1 MYYRQR
7 RNWGV
12 IALVSILGLSNISL
26 MNTIVSQ
33 KFRSPFPNLN
43 LPVGPYT
50 SYKVV
55 TTTDGYSISY
65 RANDPKILARTKI
78 VDDEKGLFKKDSRMT
93 IKETYTTENSG
104 GSIGSDLV
112 QEGTVMTDK
121 DIACIKVEGSGN
133 ATGRVVGASVGVQAA
148 PAVSNIPI
156 VGWLA
161 AGLVTMF
168 AQDKGSEIG
177 GDIAKNYNDC

>member
-1 MYYRQR
+1 MYYKQR

-12 IALVSILGLSNISL
+12 IALVSILGISNLSL
-26 MNTIVSQ
+26 MNTLVSH
-33 KFRSPFPNLN
+33 KLKSPYPNLN

-50 SYKVV
+50 SYRVV
-55 TTTDGYSISY
+55 TTEKGYSISY
-65 RANDPKILARTKI
+65 KANDPKILARTKL
-78 VDDEKGLFKKDSRMT
+78 VDEQKGLFKKDNKLSLR
-93 IKETYTTENSG
+93 ETYTMNSESSSRQPE
-104 GSIGSDLV
+104 GS
-112 QEGTVMTDK
+112 VMTDK

-133 ATGRVVGASVGVQAA
+133 ATGRVVGASVGVKAA
-148 PAVSNIPI
+148 PMVSNIPI

-168 AQDKGSEIG
+168 AQDKGADIG

>member
-1 MYYRQR
+1 MYSRPR

-12 IALVSILGLSNISL
+12 IALVSILGLSNLSL
-26 MNTIVSQ
+26 MNTLVSH
-33 KFRSPFPNLN
+33 KFKRPYPNLN

-50 SYKVV
+50 SYRVV
-55 TTTDGYSISY
+55 ASEKGYSISY
-65 RANDPKILARTKI
+65 KANDPKILARTKL
-78 VDDEKGLFKKDSRMT
+78 VDEEKGLFKKDSKLSLR
-93 IKETYTTENSG
+93 ETYTMNSESSSQQSE
-104 GSIGSDLV
+104 GS
-112 QEGTVMTDK
+112 VMTDK

-133 ATGRVVGASVGVQAA
+133 ATGRVVGASVGVKAA
-148 PAVSNIPI
+148 PMVSSVPI

>member
-1 MYYRQR
+1 MYSRPR

-12 IALVSILGLSNISL
+12 IALVSILGLSNLSL
-26 MNTIVSQ
+26 MNTLVSH
-33 KFRSPFPNLN
+33 KFKRPYPNLN

-50 SYKVV
+50 SYRVV
-55 TTTDGYSISY
+55 ASEKGYSISY
-65 RANDPKILARTKI
+65 KANDPKILARTKL
-78 VDDEKGLFKKDSRMT
+78 VDEKKGLFKKDSKLSLR
-93 IKETYTTENSG
+93 ETYTMNSESSSQQSE
-104 GSIGSDLV
+104 GS
-112 QEGTVMTDK
+112 VMTDK

-133 ATGRVVGASVGVQAA
+133 ATGRVVGASVGVKAA
-148 PAVSNIPI
+148 PMVSSIPI

>member
-1 MYYRQR
+1 MYSRPR

-12 IALVSILGLSNISL
+12 IALVSILGLSNLSL
-26 MNTIVSQ
+26 VNTLVSH
-33 KFRSPFPNLN
+33 KFKRPYPNLN

-50 SYKVV
+50 SYRVV
-55 TTTDGYSISY
+55 TSEKGYSISY
-65 RANDPKILARTKI
+65 KANDPKILARTKL
-78 VDDEKGLFKKDSRMT
+78 VDEQKGLFKKDNKLSLR
-93 IKETYTTENSG
+93 ETYTMNSESSSQQSE
-104 GSIGSDLV
+104 GS
-112 QEGTVMTDK
+112 VMTDK

-133 ATGRVVGASVGVQAA
+133 ATGRVVGASVGVKAA
-148 PAVSNIPI
+148 PMVSSVPI

-168 AQDKGSEIG
+168 AQDKASEIG

>member
-7 RNWGV
+7 KNWGV
-12 IALVSILGLSNISL
+12 IALVSILGISNLSL
-26 MNTIVSQ
+26 MNTLVSQ
-33 KFRSPFPNLN
+33 KFKSPFPNLN

-50 SYKVV
+50 SYRVV
-55 TTTDGYSISY
+55 TSEKGYSISY
-65 RANDPKILARTKI
+65 KANDPKILARTRL
-78 VDDEKGLFKKDSRMT
+78 VDEEKGLFKKDSNLSLR
-93 IKETYTTENSG
+93 ETYTMNSEASSG
-104 GSIGSDLV
+104 QSEGSVI
-112 QEGTVMTDK
+112 TDK

-133 ATGRVVGASVGVQAA
+133 ATGRVVGASVGVKAA
-148 PAVSNIPI
+148 PIVSNIPI

-177 GDIAKNYNDC
+177 GDIARNYNDC

>member
-1 MYYRQR
+1 MYYKQR

-12 IALVSILGLSNISL
+12 IALVSILGISNLSM
-26 MNTIVSQ
+26 MNTLVSQ
-33 KFRSPFPNLN
+33 KFKSPFPNLN

-50 SYKVV
+50 SYRVV
-55 TTTDGYSISY
+55 TSEKGYSISY
-65 RANDPKILARTKI
+65 KANDPKILARTKL
-78 VDDEKGLFKKDSRMT
+78 VDNEKGLFNKKTKLNLR
-93 IKETYTTENSG
+93 ETYTMSG
-104 GSIGSDLV
+104 ELSSD
-112 QEGTVMTDK
+112 QPQGNVMTDK

-133 ATGRVVGASVGVQAA
+133 ATGRLVGASVGVKAA
-148 PAVSNIPI
+148 PVVSNIPI

-168 AQDKGSEIG
+168 AQDKASEIG

>member
-1 MYYRQR
+1 MYYRHR

-12 IALVSILGLSNISL
+12 IALVSVLGLSNLSL
-26 MNTIVSQ
+26 MNTLVSQ
-33 KFRSPFPNLN
+33 KFKNSFPDLN

-50 SYKVV
+50 SYRVV
-55 TTTDGYSISY
+55 AKEDGYSISY
-65 RANDPKILARTKI
+65 KANDPKILARTKL
-78 VDDEKGLFKKDSRMT
+78 VDEEKGLFKKDSKLSLR
-93 IKETYTTENSG
+93 ETYTMNGEASSG
-104 GSIGSDLV
+104 RS
-112 QEGTVMTDK
+112 EGTAMTDK

-133 ATGRVVGASVGVQAA
+133 ATGRVVGASVGVKAA
-148 PAVSNIPI
+148 PVVSNIPI

>member
-12 IALVSILGLSNISL
+12 IALVSILGISNISL
-26 MNTIVSQ
+26 MNMVASQ
-33 KFRSPFPNLN
+33 KFRNPFPNLN

-50 SYKVV
+50 SYRVV

-65 RANDPKILARTKI
+65 RANDPQILARTKI

-93 IKETYTTENSG
+93 IKETYTTGDSG
-104 GSIGSDLV
+104 GSDSV
-112 QEGTVMTDK
+112 KEGTVMTDK

-148 PAVSNIPI
+148 PMVSNIPI

-177 GDIAKNYNDC
+177 ADIARNYNDC

>member
-1 MYYRQR
+1 MYYKQR

-12 IALVSILGLSNISL
+12 IALVSILGLSNVSM
-26 MNTIVSQ
+26 MNTLVSQ
-33 KFRSPFPNLN
+33 KFKNPYPNLN

-50 SYKVV
+50 SYRVV
-55 TTTDGYSISY
+55 AKQDGYSISY
-65 RANDPKILARTKI
+65 KANDPKILARTKL
-78 VDDEKGLFKKDSRMT
+78 VDDEKGLFNKKSKLSLR
-93 IKETYTTENSG
+93 ETYTMNGESSSG
-104 GSIGSDLV
+104 GSDGS
-112 QEGTVMTDK
+112 VMTDK

-133 ATGRVVGASVGVQAA
+133 ATGRVVGASVGVKAA
-148 PAVSNIPI
+148 PVVSNIPI

>member
-1 MYYRQR
+1 MYSRPR

-12 IALVSILGLSNISL
+12 IALISILGLSNLSL
-26 MNTIVSQ
+26 VNTLVSH
-33 KFRSPFPNLN
+33 KFKRPYPNLN

-50 SYKVV
+50 SYRVV
-55 TTTDGYSISY
+55 ASEKGYSISY
-65 RANDPKILARTKI
+65 KANDPKILARTKL
-78 VDDEKGLFKKDSRMT
+78 VDEQKGLFKKDNKLSLR
-93 IKETYTTENSG
+93 ETYTMNSESSSQQSE
-104 GSIGSDLV
+104 GS
-112 QEGTVMTDK
+112 VMTDK

-133 ATGRVVGASVGVQAA
+133 ATGRVVGASVGVKAA
-148 PAVSNIPI
+148 PMVSSIPI

-168 AQDKGSEIG
+168 AQDKASEIG

>member
-1 MYYRQR
+1 MYYKQR

-12 IALVSILGLSNISL
+12 IALVSILGLSNVSM
-26 MNTIVSQ
+26 MNTLVSQ
-33 KFRSPFPNLN
+33 KFKSPFPNLN

-50 SYKVV
+50 SYRVV
-55 TTTDGYSISY
+55 TSEKGYSISY
-65 RANDPKILARTKI
+65 KANDPKILARNKL
-78 VDDEKGLFKKDSRMT
+78 VDDEKGLFSKKSKISLR
-93 IKETYTTENSG
+93 ETYTMNSESSSNQSE
-104 GSIGSDLV
+104 GS
-112 QEGTVMTDK
+112 VMTDK

-133 ATGRVVGASVGVQAA
+133 ATGRVVGASVGVKAA
-148 PAVSNIPI
+148 PVVSNIPI

-177 GDIAKNYNDC
+177 GDIAKNYTDC

>member
-1 MYYRQR
+1 MYSRPR

-12 IALVSILGLSNISL
+12 IALVSILGVSNLSL
-26 MNTIVSQ
+26 MNTLVSH
-33 KFRSPFPNLN
+33 KFKSPYPNLN

-50 SYKVV
+50 SYRVV
-55 TTTDGYSISY
+55 TTEKGYSISY
-65 RANDPKILARTKI
+65 KANDPKILARTKL
-78 VDDEKGLFKKDSRMT
+78 VDEEKGLFKKDSKLSLR
-93 IKETYTTENSG
+93 ETYTMEDSKVSNTEQD
-104 GSIGSDLV
+104 GS
-112 QEGTVMTDK
+112 VMTDK

-133 ATGRVVGASVGVQAA
+133 ATGRVVGASVGVKAA
-148 PAVSNIPI
+148 PMVSNIPI

-168 AQDKGSEIG
+168 AQDKGADIG

>member
-1 MYYRQR
+1 MYYKQR

-12 IALVSILGLSNISL
+12 IALVSILGISNLSL
-26 MNTIVSQ
+26 MNILVSQ
-33 KFRSPFPNLN
+33 KFKSPFPNLN

-55 TTTDGYSISY
+55 TSEKGYSISY
-65 RANDPKILARTKI
+65 KANDPKILARTKL
-78 VDDEKGLFKKDSRMT
+78 VDEEKGLFKKDSKFSLR
-93 IKETYTTENSG
+93 ETYTMNGESSSG
-104 GSIGSDLV
+104 QPEGS
-112 QEGTVMTDK
+112 VMTDK

-133 ATGRVVGASVGVQAA
+133 ATGRVVGASVGVKAA
-148 PAVSNIPI
+148 PVVSNIPI

-177 GDIAKNYNDC
+177 GDIARNYNDC

>member
-1 MYYRQR
+1 MYSRPR

-12 IALVSILGLSNISL
+12 IALVSILGVSNLSL
-26 MNTIVSQ
+26 MNTLVSH
-33 KFRSPFPNLN
+33 KFKSPYPNLN

-50 SYKVV
+50 SYRVV
-55 TTTDGYSISY
+55 TTEKGYSISY
-65 RANDPKILARTKI
+65 KANDPKILARTKL
-78 VDDEKGLFKKDSRMT
+78 VDEEKGLFKKDSKLSLR
-93 IKETYTTENSG
+93 ETYTMNSESPSQQSE
-104 GSIGSDLV
+104 GS
-112 QEGTVMTDK
+112 VMTDK

-133 ATGRVVGASVGVQAA
+133 ATGRVVGASVGVKAA
-148 PAVSNIPI
+148 PMVSNIPI

-168 AQDKGSEIG
+168 AQDKASEIG

>member
-1 MYYRQR
+1 MYYKQR

-12 IALVSILGLSNISL
+12 IALVSILGISNLSL
-26 MNTIVSQ
+26 MNTLVSQ
-33 KFRSPFPNLN
+33 KFKSPFPNLN

-55 TTTDGYSISY
+55 TSEKGYSISY
-65 RANDPKILARTKI
+65 KANDPKILARTKL
-78 VDDEKGLFKKDSRMT
+78 VDEEKGLFKKDSKFSLR
-93 IKETYTTENSG
+93 ETYTMNSESSSG
-104 GSIGSDLV
+104 QPEGS
-112 QEGTVMTDK
+112 VMTDK

-133 ATGRVVGASVGVQAA
+133 ATGRVVGASVGVKAA
-148 PAVSNIPI
+148 PVVSNIPI

-168 AQDKGSEIG
+168 AQDKGSEMG
-177 GDIAKNYNDC
+177 GDIARNYNDC

>member
-12 IALVSILGLSNISL
+12 IALVSLLGISNLSL
-26 MNTIVSQ
+26 MNTLVSQ
-33 KFRSPFPNLN
+33 KFKSPFPNLN

-55 TTTDGYSISY
+55 TSEKGYSISY
-65 RANDPKILARTKI
+65 KANDPKILARTKL
-78 VDDEKGLFKKDSRMT
+78 VDEEKGLFKKDSKLSLR
-93 IKETYTTENSG
+93 ETYTMNNESPSG
-104 GSIGSDLV
+104 GSDTS
-112 QEGTVMTDK
+112 VMTDK

-148 PAVSNIPI
+148 PVVSNIPI

-161 AGLVTMF
+161 AGLITMF

>member
-12 IALVSILGLSNISL
+12 IALVSILGISNLSL
-26 MNTIVSQ
+26 MNTLVSQ
-33 KFRSPFPNLN
+33 KFKSPFPNLN

-50 SYKVV
+50 SYRVV
-55 TTTDGYSISY
+55 TTEKGYSISY
-65 RANDPKILARTKI
+65 KANDPKILARTKL
-78 VDDEKGLFKKDSRMT
+78 VDEEKGLFKKDSKLSLR
-93 IKETYTTENSG
+93 ETYTMNSESSSQQSE
-104 GSIGSDLV
+104 GS
-112 QEGTVMTDK
+112 VMTDK

-133 ATGRVVGASVGVQAA
+133 ATGRGVGASVGVQAA
-148 PAVSNIPI
+148 PVVSNIPI

>member
-7 RNWGV
+7 KNWGV
-12 IALVSILGLSNISL
+12 IALVSILGISNLSL
-26 MNTIVSQ
+26 MNTLVSQ
-33 KFRSPFPNLN
+33 KLKNPFPNLN

-55 TTTDGYSISY
+55 TTENGYSISY
-65 RANDPKILARTKI
+65 KANDPKILARTKL
-78 VDDEKGLFKKDSRMT
+78 VDDEKGLFNKKSKLSLR
-93 IKETYTTENSG
+93 ETYTMNGESFSEQPKGN
-104 GSIGSDLV
+104 
-112 QEGTVMTDK
+112 VMTDK

-133 ATGRVVGASVGVQAA
+133 ATGRVVGASVGVKAA
-148 PAVSNIPI
+148 PVVSNIPI

-168 AQDKGSEIG
+168 TQDKGSEIG
-177 GDIAKNYNDC
+177 GDIARNYNDC

>member
-7 RNWGV
+7 KNWGV
-12 IALVSILGLSNISL
+12 IALVSILGISNLSL
-26 MNTIVSQ
+26 MNILVSQ
-33 KFRSPFPNLN
+33 KFKSPFPNLN

-50 SYKVV
+50 SYRVV
-55 TTTDGYSISY
+55 TSEKGYSISY
-65 RANDPKILARTKI
+65 KANDPKILARTRL
-78 VDDEKGLFKKDSRMT
+78 VDEEKGLFKKDSKLSLR
-93 IKETYTTENSG
+93 ETYTMDSEASSG
-104 GSIGSDLV
+104 QSEGSVI
-112 QEGTVMTDK
+112 TDK

-133 ATGRVVGASVGVQAA
+133 ATGRVVGASVGVKAA
-148 PAVSNIPI
+148 PVVSNIPI

-177 GDIAKNYNDC
+177 GDIARNYNDC

>member
-1 MYYRQR
+1 MYSRPR

-12 IALVSILGLSNISL
+12 IALVSILGLSNLSL
-26 MNTIVSQ
+26 MNTLVSH
-33 KFRSPFPNLN
+33 KFKRPYPNLN

-50 SYKVV
+50 SYRVV
-55 TTTDGYSISY
+55 ASEKGYSISY
-65 RANDPKILARTKI
+65 KANDPKILARTKL
-78 VDDEKGLFKKDSRMT
+78 VDEEKGLFRKDSKLSLR
-93 IKETYTTENSG
+93 ETYTMNSKSSSQQSE
-104 GSIGSDLV
+104 GS
-112 QEGTVMTDK
+112 VMTDK

-133 ATGRVVGASVGVQAA
+133 ATGRVVGASVGVKAA
-148 PAVSNIPI
+148 PMVSSVPI

-168 AQDKGSEIG
+168 AQDKASEIG

>member
-1 MYYRQR
+1 MYSRPR

-12 IALVSILGLSNISL
+12 IVLVSILGVSNLSL
-26 MNTIVSQ
+26 MNTLVSH
-33 KFRSPFPNLN
+33 KFKSPYPNLN

-50 SYKVV
+50 SYSVI
-55 TTTDGYSISY
+55 TTEKGYSIRY
-65 RANDPKILARTKI
+65 KANDPKILARTKL
-78 VDDEKGLFKKDSRMT
+78 VDEEKGLFKKDSKLSLR
-93 IKETYTTENSG
+93 ETYTMNSESPSQQSE
-104 GSIGSDLV
+104 GS
-112 QEGTVMTDK
+112 VMTDK

-133 ATGRVVGASVGVQAA
+133 ATGRVVGASVGVKAA
-148 PAVSNIPI
+148 PMVSNIPI

-168 AQDKGSEIG
+168 AQDKASEIG

>member
-7 RNWGV
+7 KNWGV
-12 IALVSILGLSNISL
+12 IALVSILGISNLSL
-26 MNTIVSQ
+26 MNTLVSQ
-33 KFRSPFPNLN
+33 KFKSPFPNLN

-50 SYKVV
+50 SYRVV
-55 TTTDGYSISY
+55 TSEKGYSISY
-65 RANDPKILARTKI
+65 KANDPKILARTKL
-78 VDDEKGLFKKDSRMT
+78 VDEEKGLFKKDSKFSLR
-93 IKETYTTENSG
+93 ETYTMNGESSSG
-104 GSIGSDLV
+104 QPEGS
-112 QEGTVMTDK
+112 VMTDK

-133 ATGRVVGASVGVQAA
+133 ATGRVVGASVGVKAA
-148 PAVSNIPI
+148 PVVSNVPI

-177 GDIAKNYNDC
+177 GDIARNYNDC

>member
-7 RNWGV
+7 KNWGV
-12 IALVSILGLSNISL
+12 IALVSILGISNLSL
-26 MNTIVSQ
+26 MNTLVSQ
-33 KFRSPFPNLN
+33 KFKSPFPNLN

-55 TTTDGYSISY
+55 TSEKGYSISY
-65 RANDPKILARTKI
+65 KANDPKILARTRL
-78 VDDEKGLFKKDSRMT
+78 VDEEKGLFKKDSKLSLR
-93 IKETYTTENSG
+93 ETYTMDSEASSG
-104 GSIGSDLV
+104 QSEGSVI
-112 QEGTVMTDK
+112 TDK

-133 ATGRVVGASVGVQAA
+133 ATGRVVGASVGVKAA
-148 PAVSNIPI
+148 PIVSNIPI

-177 GDIAKNYNDC
+177 GDIARNYNDC

>member
-1 MYYRQR
+1 MYYKQR

-12 IALVSILGLSNISL
+12 IALVSILGLSNVSM
-26 MNTIVSQ
+26 MNTLVSQ
-33 KFRSPFPNLN
+33 KFKNPYPNLN

-50 SYKVV
+50 SYRVV
-55 TTTDGYSISY
+55 AKQDGYSISY
-65 RANDPKILARTKI
+65 KANDPKILARTKL
-78 VDDEKGLFKKDSRMT
+78 VDDEKGLFNKKSKLSLR
-93 IKETYTTENSG
+93 ETYTMNSESSSG
-104 GSIGSDLV
+104 GSDGS
-112 QEGTVMTDK
+112 VMTDK

-133 ATGRVVGASVGVQAA
+133 ATGRVVGASVGVKAA
-148 PAVSNIPI
+148 PVVSNIPI

-177 GDIAKNYNDC
+177 GYIAKNYNDC

>member
-1 MYYRQR
+1 MYSRPR

-12 IALVSILGLSNISL
+12 IALVSILGVSNLSL
-26 MNTIVSQ
+26 MNTLVSH
-33 KFRSPFPNLN
+33 KFKSPYPNLN

-50 SYKVV
+50 SYRVV
-55 TTTDGYSISY
+55 TTENGYSISY
-65 RANDPKILARTKI
+65 RANDPKILARTKLI
-78 VDDEKGLFKKDSRMT
+78 DDEKGLFKKNSKLSLR
-93 IKETYTTENSG
+93 ETYTMEDSKVSNTEQD
-104 GSIGSDLV
+104 GS
-112 QEGTVMTDK
+112 VMTDK

-133 ATGRVVGASVGVQAA
+133 ATGRVVGASVGVKAA
-148 PAVSNIPI
+148 PMVSNIPI

-168 AQDKGSEIG
+168 AQDKASEIG

>member
-1 MYYRQR
+1 MYSRPR

-12 IALVSILGLSNISL
+12 IALVSILGLSNLSL
-26 MNTIVSQ
+26 VNTLVSH
-33 KFRSPFPNLN
+33 KFKRPYPNLN

-50 SYKVV
+50 SYRVV
-55 TTTDGYSISY
+55 ASEKGYSISY
-65 RANDPKILARTKI
+65 KANDPKILARTKL
-78 VDDEKGLFKKDSRMT
+78 VDDKKGLFKKDSKLSLR
-93 IKETYTTENSG
+93 ETYTMNSESSSQQSE
-104 GSIGSDLV
+104 GS
-112 QEGTVMTDK
+112 VMTDK

-133 ATGRVVGASVGVQAA
+133 ATGRVVGASVGVKAA
-148 PAVSNIPI
+148 PMVSGIPI

-168 AQDKGSEIG
+168 AQDKASEVG